1 MKNNIAMRMAAILFI
16 ITIISTCEF
25 SSTFAKYVT
34 TGSSSDTE
42 FEEKVNEAIANY
54 SKTYAANTDL
64 SGASAPVI
72 SWKWA
77 FEGNNDIYDTMLAM
91 LPSLPTV
98 SLKITTTITQID

>member
-1 MKNNIAMRMAAILFI
+1 MRMAAILFI
-16 ITIISTCEF
+16 ITMISTCAF

-34 TGSSSDTE
+34 TGSSSD
-42 FEEKVNEAIANY
+42 
-54 SKTYAANTDL
+54 
-64 SGASAPVI
+64 SARVA
-72 SWKWA
+72 KWA